1 MNKRKTILFDLD
13 GTLLPLNQEDFV
25 RNYFGRLAL
34 KMAPQG
40 IEKEALIEGLMVGMK
55 AMQENDGTRTNSE
68 AFWEIF
74 EKLTGMEKET
84 VNHVIMDFY
93 NKEFDAVKEVLTENV
108 NHRDLVDSLKE
119 KGYELVLSTNPLFPI
134 EAVITRLSWIGLRED
149 DFILIT
155 NYDNSAYCKPN
166 LGYYKNILEQIEK
179 KAEECILIGNDTVED
194 LVAERLGFQVG
205 LVTSNLEN
213 SQNVDI
219 RSYIHGSLEEV
230 VKLLTE

>member
-40 IEKEALIEGLMVGMK
+40 VGKEALIEGLMVGMK

-74 EKLTGMEKET
+74 EKLTGMKKET
-84 VNHVIMDFY
+84 INHVIMDFY

-194 LVAERLGFQVG
+194 LIAERLGFQVG